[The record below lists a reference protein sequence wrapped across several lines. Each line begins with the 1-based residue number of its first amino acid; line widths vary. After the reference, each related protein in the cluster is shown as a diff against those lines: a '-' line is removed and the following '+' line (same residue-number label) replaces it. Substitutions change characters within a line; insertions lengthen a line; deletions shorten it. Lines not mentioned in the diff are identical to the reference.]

1 MNEKHVIGKLR
12 ELQAT
17 FEKELDNV
25 MRFWFKNSHDPS
37 NGYVRE
43 RGWRGESIHN
53 QFCKQYQLKES
64 LCLKIRLVSKLIGT
78 YINLVWVKHHINLL
92 LLIFQ
97 FLSMDLHHEVQIMQH
112 I

>member
-37 NGYVRE
+37 NGYV
-43 RGWRGESIHN
+43 
-53 QFCKQYQLKES
+53 YLKVMRM
-64 LCLKIRLVSKLIGT
+64 LRPGT
-78 YINLVWVKHHINLL
+78 
-92 LLIFQ
+92 
-97 FLSMDLHHEVQIMQH
+97 LSE
-112 I
+112 